1 MYLLIKDDNSKM
13 LFQDY
18 KEMRSYTG
26 KFTDVFPNFHKL
38 DKYVVVAVFE
48 DGYME
53 YVHDDESEENA
64 ELLMEHLNMHPE
76 HGGVE
81 YYDVICE

>member
-1 MYLLIKDDNSKM
+1 M

-18 KEMRSYTG
+18 KEMRAYTG

-48 DGYME
+48 DGSME
-53 YVHDDESEENA
+53 YVHDDNSEYSA